1 MRYKFI
7 LLFVLI
13 GFLIQSCSVQV
24 KEKRSPTFKDTYKP
38 KTVVKNENKEKIE
51 PKTSESNNAKNKVL
65 IAITEEDKNFIKKEA
80 SALSMQIP
88 DDKDID
94 YFIDYFTTTK
104 KYFTE
109 NALKRANY
117 FMPMVK
123 KIFRQEGL
131 PEELAYL
138 AVVESGFN
146 PFATSPAN
154 AAGIWQFIPSTG
166 RRFGLR
172 IDEYIDE
179 RRDPYK
185 STIAA
190 AKYLKTLYNMFGSW
204 ELAIAAYNCGE
215 KCVAK
220 RLESSSAISF
230 SEIKD
235 ILPSQ
240 TKEYVPRFFAILLIA
255 NNPEKY
261 GLDVKTNIYDVINFT
276 ADREINLN
284 DLAQEKKVDYD
295 ILKFYNAH
303 LKKDIAFEGI
313 NINLPKLDY
322 AATFDRRF
330 ITTQPIAKNKTSE
343 NRYVAKTSSPKT
355 STEPAQTIV
364 FQTQPAKSENDSESL
379 ISLIKTSEKPEIVK
393 TSYKPSSNKENI
405 YIVQKGDTLFS
416 IARKFG
422 VSVDVLK
429 NLNNLEDENI
439 KVGQELLIPW

>member
-7 LLFVLI
+7 LPFVLI
-13 GFLIQSCSVQV
+13 KFLIQSCSVQV
-24 KEKRSPTFKDTYKP
+24 KENKSSTFKDTYKP
-38 KTVVKNENKEKIE
+38 ETVVKNENKEKIE
-51 PKTSESNNAKNKVL
+51 PKSSESNNTKDKVL
-65 IAITEEDKNFIKKEA
+65 IVITEEDKNFIEKGA

-94 YFIDYFTTTK
+94 YFVDYFTTTK

-109 NALKRANY
+109 NAIKRANY
-117 FMPMVK
+117 FMPMVR

-131 PEELAYL
+131 PEELVYL
-138 AVVESGFN
+138 AIVESGFN
-146 PFATSPAN
+146 PFATSSAN

-172 IDEYIDE
+172 IDNYIDE

-190 AKYLKTLYNMFGSW
+190 AKYLKTLYSMFGSW

-220 RLESSSAISF
+220 RLESSSVTSF
-230 SEIKD
+230 SDIKD

-240 TKEYVPRFFAILLIA
+240 TKEYVPRFFAILLIV
-255 NNPEKY
+255 NDPEKY
-261 GLDVKTNIYDVINFT
+261 GLDVKTNIYDVVNFT
-276 ADREINLN
+276 ADRKINLN
-284 DLAQEKKVDYD
+284 NLVQEKKIDYD

-303 LKKDIAFEGI
+303 LKKDIALKGI

-330 ITTQPIAKNKTSE
+330 ITTQPIAKNKISE
-343 NRYVAKTSSPKT
+343 NGYVAKTSNPKP

-364 FQTQPAKSENDSESL
+364 SQTH
-379 ISLIKTSEKPEIVK
+379 EKPEIVK
-393 TSYKPSSNKENI
+393 TSYKPSSNEENV
-405 YIVQKGDTLFS
+405 YIVQKGDTLSS

-422 VSVDVLK
+422 VSIDVLR
-429 NLNNLEDENI
+429 NLNNLEDNNI
-439 KVGQELLIPW
+439 KVGQELLIP

>member
-7 LLFVLI
+7 ILFVLI

-24 KEKRSPTFKDTYKP
+24 KEKRSSTFKDTYKP
-38 KTVVKNENKEKIE
+38 KAVVKNENKEKIE
-51 PKTSESNNAKNKVL
+51 SKTLESNNTKNEVL
-65 IAITEEDKNFIKKEA
+65 IAITEEDKNFIEKEA
-80 SALSMQIP
+80 SVLNMQIP

-117 FMPMVK
+117 FMPMVR

-146 PFATSPAN
+146 PFATSSAN

-172 IDEYIDE
+172 IDDYIDE

-220 RLESSSAISF
+220 RLESSSATSF

-295 ILKFYNAH
+295 VLKFYNAH

-343 NRYVAKTSSPKT
+343 NRYIAKTSNPK
-355 STEPAQTIV
+355 SLSEPAQT
-364 FQTQPAKSENDSESL
+364 QPSKSENDSQSL

-393 TSYKPSSNKENI
+393 TSYKPSSNKENV

-422 VSVDVLK
+422 VSVEVLR
-429 NLNNLEDENI
+429 NLNNLEDNNI

>member
-7 LLFVLI
+7 ILLVLI
-13 GFLIQSCSVQV
+13 EFLIQSCSVQV
-24 KEKRSPTFKDTYKP
+24 KEKRSSTFKDTYKP
-38 KTVVKNENKEKIE
+38 KTVVKNENEEKIE
-51 PKTSESNNAKNKVL
+51 LKTSEGNNTKNKVL
-65 IAITEEDKNFIKKEA
+65 IAITEEDENFVKKEA
-80 SALSMQIP
+80 SALNMQIP
-88 DDKDID
+88 DDNDIN

-109 NALKRANY
+109 NAFKRANY
-117 FMPMVK
+117 FMPMVR

-138 AVVESGFN
+138 AVIESGFN
-146 PFATSPAN
+146 PFATSSAN

-172 IDEYIDE
+172 IDDYIDE

-220 RLESSSAISF
+220 RLESSSATSF
-230 SEIKD
+230 SEIKNT
-235 ILPSQ
+235 LPSQ

-303 LKKDIAFEGI
+303 LKKDTAFEGI

-343 NRYVAKTSSPKT
+343 NRYLAKTSNPKP
-355 STEPAQTIV
+355 STEPTQTIV
-364 FQTQPAKSENDSESL
+364 FQTQPSKSENSSESL

-393 TSYKPSSNKENI
+393 ASYKPSSNKENV

-422 VSVDVLK
+422 VSVDVLR
-429 NLNNLEDENI
+429 NLNNLEDNNI
-439 KVGQELLIPW
+439 KVGQELLIP

>member
-7 LLFVLI
+7 ILFVLI

-24 KEKRSPTFKDTYKP
+24 KEKRSSTFKDTYKP
-38 KTVVKNENKEKIE
+38 KTVVKDENKEKIE
-51 PKTSESNNAKNKVL
+51 SKTSESNNIKNKVL
-65 IAITEEDKNFIKKEA
+65 IAITEEDKNFVKKEV
-80 SALSMQIP
+80 SALNMQIP

-117 FMPMVK
+117 FMPMVR

-172 IDEYIDE
+172 IDDYIDE

-190 AKYLKTLYNMFGSW
+190 AKYLKTLYSMFGSW

-215 KCVAK
+215 KCIAK
-220 RLESSSAISF
+220 RLESSSATSF
-230 SEIKD
+230 SEIKN

-240 TKEYVPRFFAILLIA
+240 TKEYVPKFFAILLIA

-284 DLAQEKKVDYD
+284 DLAQEKKVEYD

-343 NRYVAKTSSPKT
+343 NRYVAKTSNPKP

-364 FQTQPAKSENDSESL
+364 SQTQPSKSENSNEFL

-393 TSYKPSSNKENI
+393 TSYKPSSNKENV

-422 VSVDVLK
+422 VSVDVLR
-429 NLNNLEDENI
+429 NLNNLEDNNI
-439 KVGQELLIPW
+439 KVGQELLIP

>member
-7 LLFVLI
+7 ILLVFI

-24 KEKRSPTFKDTYKP
+24 KEKKSSTFKDTYKP
-38 KTVVKNENKEKIE
+38 KTVVKKENKEKIE
-51 PKTSESNNAKNKVL
+51 LKTSEINNKKNEVL
-65 IAITEEDKNFIKKEA
+65 IVITEEDKNFIEKEA
-80 SALSMQIP
+80 SALNMQIP
-88 DDKDID
+88 ADKDID

-117 FMPMVK
+117 FMPMVR

-172 IDEYIDE
+172 IDDYIDE

-220 RLESSSAISF
+220 RLESSSATSF
-230 SEIKD
+230 SEIKET
-235 ILPSQ
+235 LPSQ

-261 GLDVKTNIYDVINFT
+261 GLDVKTNVYDVINFT

-303 LKKDIAFEGI
+303 LKKDLAFEGI

-322 AATFDRRF
+322 AATFDRRY

-343 NRYVAKTSSPKT
+343 NRYVAKTSNPKP
-355 STEPAQTIV
+355 SSELVQTIV
-364 FQTQPAKSENDSESL
+364 PQTQPSKSENDSESL
-379 ISLIKTSEKPEIVK
+379 ISLIKTSEKPEVVK

-422 VSVDVLK
+422 VSVDVLR
-429 NLNNLEDENI
+429 NLNNLESDNI

>member
-7 LLFVLI
+7 ILLVLI

-24 KEKRSPTFKDTYKP
+24 KEKRSSTLKDAYKP
-38 KTVVKNENKEKIE
+38 ETIVKNENKEKFQS
-51 PKTSESNNAKNKVL
+51 KKSESNKTKNQVL
-65 IAITEEDKNFIKKEA
+65 ITITEEDRDFVKREA
-80 SALSMQIP
+80 SILNIQIP
-88 DDKDID
+88 DDRDID
-94 YFIDYFTTTK
+94 YFVEYFTTTK

-117 FMPMVK
+117 FMPMVR

-138 AVVESGFN
+138 AVIESGFN

-166 RRFGLR
+166 RRFGLK
-172 IDEYIDE
+172 IDDYIDE

-215 KCVAK
+215 KCIAK
-220 RLESSSAISF
+220 RLESSSATSF

-261 GLDVKTNIYDVINFT
+261 GLDVKTNVYDVINFT

-284 DLAQEKKVDYD
+284 DLAQEKKIDYD

-322 AATFDRRF
+322 AATFDKRY
-330 ITTQPIAKNKTSE
+330 ITTQPIAKSKTSK
-343 NRYVAKTSSPKT
+343 NIHVAKVSDSKSS
-355 STEPAQTIV
+355 SELIQTIDS
-364 FQTQPAKSENDSESL
+364 QAQPSRGENGSEFL

-393 TSYKPSSNKENI
+393 TSYKPSSNKENV

-429 NLNNLEDENI
+429 NLNNLESDNI
-439 KVGQELLIPW
+439 KVGQELLIP

>member
-7 LLFVLI
+7 LLFVLT

-24 KEKRSPTFKDTYKP
+24 KENKSSTFKDTYKP
-38 KTVVKNENKEKIE
+38 ETVVKNENKEKIE
-51 PKTSESNNAKNKVL
+51 SKSSESNNTKNEVL
-65 IAITEEDKNFIKKEA
+65 IVIAEENKNFIKKEA
-80 SALSMQIP
+80 SALNMQIP

-117 FMPMVK
+117 FMPMVR

-146 PFATSPAN
+146 PFATSSAN
-154 AAGIWQFIPSTG
+154 AAGIWQLIPSTG

-172 IDEYIDE
+172 IDDYIDE

-220 RLESSSAISF
+220 RLESSSVTSF

-235 ILPSQ
+235 ILPSE
-240 TKEYVPRFFAILLIA
+240 TKEYVPRFFAILLIV

-284 DLAQEKKVDYD
+284 DLAQEKKIDYD

-330 ITTQPIAKNKTSE
+330 ITTQPIAKNKISE
-343 NRYVAKTSSPKT
+343 NIYVAKTSNPKPL
-355 STEPAQTIV
+355 TEPAQTV
-364 FQTQPAKSENDSESL
+364 VSQTH
-379 ISLIKTSEKPEIVK
+379 EKPEIVK
-393 TSYKPSSNKENI
+393 TSYKPSSNKENV

-422 VSVDVLK
+422 VSVDILR
-429 NLNNLEDENI
+429 NLNNLESDNI
-439 KVGQELLIPW
+439 KFGQELLIP

>member
-24 KEKRSPTFKDTYKP
+24 KEKKSSTFKDTYKP
-38 KTVVKNENKEKIE
+38 KTVVKNKNKEKIE
-51 PKTSESNNAKNKVL
+51 SKTSENNNTKNEVL
-65 IAITEEDKNFIKKEA
+65 IAITEEDKNFVKKEA
-80 SALSMQIP
+80 SALNMQIP

-117 FMPMVK
+117 FMPMVR

-146 PFATSPAN
+146 PFATSSAN

-166 RRFGLR
+166 KRFGLR

-190 AKYLKTLYNMFGSW
+190 SKYLKTLYNMFGSW

-220 RLESSSAISF
+220 RLESSSATSF

-235 ILPSQ
+235 ILPLQ

-284 DLAQEKKVDYD
+284 DLSQEKKVDYD

-343 NRYVAKTSSPKT
+343 NRYLAKTSNPKP

-364 FQTQPAKSENDSESL
+364 SQTQPAKSENDSESL

-393 TSYKPSSNKENI
+393 TSYKSSSNKENV

-422 VSVDVLK
+422 VSVDVLR
-429 NLNNLEDENI
+429 NLNNLEDNNI

>member
-1 MRYKFI
+1 MIYKFI
-7 LLFVLI
+7 IFVLI
-13 GFLIQSCSVQV
+13 GFLMQSCSVQV
-24 KEKRSPTFKDTYKP
+24 KEKRDSTFKDTYKP

-51 PKTSESNNAKNKVL
+51 PKTSESNNTKNKVP
-65 IAITEEDKNFIKKEA
+65 IAITEEDKNFVKKEA
-80 SALSMQIP
+80 SALNMQIP

-94 YFIDYFTTTK
+94 HFIDYFTTTK
-104 KYFTE
+104 KNFTE

-117 FMPMVK
+117 FMPMVR

-146 PFATSPAN
+146 PFATSSMN

-172 IDEYIDE
+172 IDDYIDE

-215 KCVAK
+215 NCVAK
-220 RLESSSAISF
+220 RLESSSATSF
-230 SEIKD
+230 SEIKN

-261 GLDVKTNIYDVINFT
+261 ELDVKTNIYDVINFT

-322 AATFDRRF
+322 AVTFDRRF

-343 NRYVAKTSSPKT
+343 NRYVAKTSNSKP
-355 STEPAQTIV
+355 STEPAPIV
-364 FQTQPAKSENDSESL
+364 SQTQPSKSENSSESL
-379 ISLIKTSEKPEIVK
+379 ISPIKTSEKPEIVK
-393 TSYKPSSNKENI
+393 TSYTTSSNKENA
-405 YIVQKGDTLFS
+405 YIVQKGDTLLS

-422 VSVDVLK
+422 ISVDVLRIV
-429 NLNNLEDENI
+429 NNLESDNI
-439 KVGQELLIPW
+439 KVGQELLIP

>member
-24 KEKRSPTFKDTYKP
+24 KEKRNSTFKDTYKP
-38 KTVVKNENKEKIE
+38 KTVVKKENKEKNE
-51 PKTSESNNAKNKVL
+51 SKTSENNNTKNEVL
-65 IAITEEDKNFIKKEA
+65 VAITEEDKSFVKREA
-80 SALSMQIP
+80 SALNMQIP

-117 FMPMVK
+117 FMPMVR

-146 PFATSPAN
+146 PFATSSAN

-220 RLESSSAISF
+220 RLESSSATSF

-261 GLDVKTNIYDVINFT
+261 GLDVKTNIYDVMNFT
-276 ADREINLN
+276 ADREISLT
-284 DLAQEKKVDYD
+284 DLEQEKKVDYD

-322 AATFDRRF
+322 AATFDKRF
-330 ITTQPIAKNKTSE
+330 ITTQPIAKNKISE
-343 NRYVAKTSSPKT
+343 NRYVAKTSNPKP
-355 STEPAQTIV
+355 SSEPAQTIV
-364 FQTQPAKSENDSESL
+364 SQTQPSKSENDSESL

-393 TSYKPSSNKENI
+393 TSYKPSSNKENV

-416 IARKFG
+416 IARKLG
-422 VSVDVLK
+422 VSVDVLR
-429 NLNNLEDENI
+429 NLNNLEDNNI
-439 KVGQELLIPW
+439 KVGQELLIP

>member
-7 LLFVLI
+7 LPLVLI
-13 GFLIQSCSVQV
+13 KFLIQSCSVQV
-24 KEKRSPTFKDTYKP
+24 KENKSSTFKDTYKP
-38 KTVVKNENKEKIE
+38 ETVVKNENKEKIE
-51 PKTSESNNAKNKVL
+51 PKSSESNNTKDKVL
-65 IAITEEDKNFIKKEA
+65 IVITEEDKNFIEKGA

-94 YFIDYFTTTK
+94 YFVDYFTTTK

-117 FMPMVK
+117 FMPMVR

-131 PEELAYL
+131 PEELVYL
-138 AVVESGFN
+138 AIIESGFN
-146 PFATSPAN
+146 PFATSSAN

-172 IDEYIDE
+172 IDNYVDE

-190 AKYLKTLYNMFGSW
+190 AKYLKTLYSMFGSW

-220 RLESSSAISF
+220 RLESSSVASF
-230 SEIKD
+230 SDIKD

-240 TKEYVPRFFAILLIA
+240 TKEYVPRFFAILLIV
-255 NNPEKY
+255 NDPEKY
-261 GLDVKTNIYDVINFT
+261 GLDVKTNIYDVVNFT
-276 ADREINLN
+276 ADRKINLN
-284 DLAQEKKVDYD
+284 SLAQEKKIDYD

-330 ITTQPIAKNKTSE
+330 ITTQPIAKNKTSK
-343 NRYVAKTSSPKT
+343 NRYLAKTSNPEP

-364 FQTQPAKSENDSESL
+364 SQTH
-379 ISLIKTSEKPEIVK
+379 EKPEIVK
-393 TSYKPSSNKENI
+393 TSYKPSSNEENV
-405 YIVQKGDTLFS
+405 YIVQKL
-416 IARKFG
+416 
-422 VSVDVLK
+422 
-429 NLNNLEDENI
+429 
-439 KVGQELLIPW
+439 QESLVYLLTF

>member
-7 LLFVLI
+7 ILLVFI

-24 KEKRSPTFKDTYKP
+24 KEKKSSTFKDTYKP
-38 KTVVKNENKEKIE
+38 KTVVKKENKEKIE
-51 PKTSESNNAKNKVL
+51 LKTSEINNKKNEVL
-65 IAITEEDKNFIKKEA
+65 IVITEEDKNFIEKEA
-80 SALSMQIP
+80 SALNMQIP
-88 DDKDID
+88 ADKDID

-117 FMPMVK
+117 FMPMVR

-172 IDEYIDE
+172 IDDYIDE

-220 RLESSSAISF
+220 RLESSSATSF
-230 SEIKD
+230 SEIKET
-235 ILPSQ
+235 LPSQ

-261 GLDVKTNIYDVINFT
+261 GLDVKTNVYDVINFT

-284 DLAQEKKVDYD
+284 DLALEKKVDYD

-303 LKKDIAFEGI
+303 LKKDLAFEGI

-322 AATFDRRF
+322 AATFDRRY

-343 NRYVAKTSSPKT
+343 NRYVAKTSNPKP
-355 STEPAQTIV
+355 SSELVQTIV
-364 FQTQPAKSENDSESL
+364 PQTQPSKSENDSESL
-379 ISLIKTSEKPEIVK
+379 ISLIKTSEKPEVVK

-422 VSVDVLK
+422 VSVDVLR
-429 NLNNLEDENI
+429 NLNNLESDNI
-439 KVGQELLIPW
+439 KVGQELLIP

>member
-24 KEKRSPTFKDTYKP
+24 NEKRSSTFKDTYKP
-38 KTVVKNENKEKIE
+38 KTVVKNENKEKIGS
-51 PKTSESNNAKNKVL
+51 KTSESNNTKNEVL
-65 IAITEEDKNFIKKEA
+65 IAITEEDENFIKKEA
-80 SALSMQIP
+80 SALNMQIP

-117 FMPMVK
+117 FMPMVR
-123 KIFRQEGL
+123 KIFRQEGM

-146 PFATSPAN
+146 PFATSSAN

-172 IDEYIDE
+172 IDDYIDE

-220 RLESSSAISF
+220 RLESSSATSF

-276 ADREINLN
+276 ADREINLI

-313 NINLPKLDY
+313 NVNLPKLDY

-330 ITTQPIAKNKTSE
+330 ITTQPIAKNKISE
-343 NRYVAKTSSPKT
+343 NRYVAKTSNPKH
-355 STEPAQTIV
+355 STEPTQTIV
-364 FQTQPAKSENDSESL
+364 YQTQPAKNENDSESL

-393 TSYKPSSNKENI
+393 TSYKSSSNKENV

-422 VSVDVLK
+422 VSVDVLR
-429 NLNNLEDENI
+429 NLNNLEDNNI
-439 KVGQELLIPW
+439 KAGQELLIP

>member
-24 KEKRSPTFKDTYKP
+24 KEKKSSTFKDTYKP

-51 PKTSESNNAKNKVL
+51 SKTLESNNTKENNNIKNEVL
-65 IAITEEDKNFIKKEA
+65 IAITEEDRNFIKKEA
-80 SALSMQIP
+80 SILNIKVP
-88 DDKDID
+88 DDNDID

-117 FMPMVK
+117 FMPMVR

-146 PFATSPAN
+146 PFATSSAN

-172 IDEYIDE
+172 IDDYIDE

-220 RLESSSAISF
+220 RLES
-230 SEIKD
+230 
-235 ILPSQ
+235 
-240 TKEYVPRFFAILLIA
+240 
-255 NNPEKY
+255 
-261 GLDVKTNIYDVINFT
+261 
-276 ADREINLN
+276 
-284 DLAQEKKVDYD
+284 
-295 ILKFYNAH
+295 
-303 LKKDIAFEGI
+303 
-313 NINLPKLDY
+313 
-322 AATFDRRF
+322 
-330 ITTQPIAKNKTSE
+330 
-343 NRYVAKTSSPKT
+343 
-355 STEPAQTIV
+355 
-364 FQTQPAKSENDSESL
+364 
-379 ISLIKTSEKPEIVK
+379 
-393 TSYKPSSNKENI
+393 
-405 YIVQKGDTLFS
+405 
-416 IARKFG
+416 
-422 VSVDVLK
+422 
-429 NLNNLEDENI
+429 
-439 KVGQELLIPW
+439 

>member
-1 MRYKFI
+1 MRYI
-7 LLFVLI
+7 LLVVFI

-24 KEKRSPTFKDTYKP
+24 KEKRNSTFKDAYKP
-38 KTVVKNENKEKIE
+38 ETIVKNENKEKFQS
-51 PKTSESNNAKNKVL
+51 KKSESNKTKDRAL
-65 IAITEEDKNFIKKEA
+65 ITITEEDRDFVKREA
-80 SALSMQIP
+80 SILNIQIP
-88 DDKDID
+88 DDRDID
-94 YFIDYFTTTK
+94 YFVEYFTTTK
-104 KYFTE
+104 RYFTE

-117 FMPMVK
+117 FMPMVR
-123 KIFRQEGL
+123 KIFKQEGL

-146 PFATSPAN
+146 PFATSSAN
-154 AAGIWQFIPSTG
+154 AAGIWQFIPSTA

-172 IDEYIDE
+172 IDDYIDE

-220 RLESSSAISF
+220 RLESSSATSF
-230 SEIKD
+230 FEIKD

-255 NNPEKY
+255 NNPEKH
-261 GLDVKTNIYDVINFT
+261 GLDVKTNIYDVFNFT
-276 ADREINLN
+276 ADREISLT
-284 DLAQEKKVDYD
+284 DLVQEKKIDYD

-322 AATFDRRF
+322 AATFDKRY
-330 ITTQPIAKNKTSE
+330 ITTQPIAKSKTSK
-343 NRYVAKTSSPKT
+343 NIHVAKASDPKSS
-355 STEPAQTIV
+355 SELIQTIDS
-364 FQTQPAKSENDSESL
+364 QTQTSKSENNSEFL
-379 ISLIKTSEKPEIVK
+379 ISLIKASEKPEIVK
-393 TSYKPSSNKENI
+393 TSYKSSSNKENI

-429 NLNNLEDENI
+429 NLNNLEDNNI
-439 KVGQELLIPW
+439 KAGQELLIP

>member
-7 LLFVLI
+7 ILLVFI

-24 KEKRSPTFKDTYKP
+24 KEKKSSTFKDTYKP
-38 KTVVKNENKEKIE
+38 KTVVKKENKEKIE
-51 PKTSESNNAKNKVL
+51 LKTSEINNKKNEVL
-65 IAITEEDKNFIKKEA
+65 IVITEEDKNFIEKEA
-80 SALSMQIP
+80 SALNMQIP
-88 DDKDID
+88 ADKDID

-117 FMPMVK
+117 FMPMVR

-172 IDEYIDE
+172 IDDYIDE

-220 RLESSSAISF
+220 RLESSSATSF
-230 SEIKD
+230 SEIKET
-235 ILPSQ
+235 LPSQ

-261 GLDVKTNIYDVINFT
+261 GLDVKTNVYDVINFT

-303 LKKDIAFEGI
+303 LKKDLAFEGI

-322 AATFDRRF
+322 AATFDRRY

-343 NRYVAKTSSPKT
+343 NRYVAKTSNPKP
-355 STEPAQTIV
+355 SSELVQTIV
-364 FQTQPAKSENDSESL
+364 PQTQPSKSENDSESL
-379 ISLIKTSEKPEIVK
+379 ISLIKTSEKPEVVK

-422 VSVDVLK
+422 VSVDVLR
-429 NLNNLEDENI
+429 NLNNLESDNI
-439 KVGQELLIPW
+439 KVGQELLIP

>member
-7 LLFVLI
+7 LPLVLI
-13 GFLIQSCSVQV
+13 KFLIQSCSVQV
-24 KEKRSPTFKDTYKP
+24 KENKSSTFKDTYKP
-38 KTVVKNENKEKIE
+38 ETVVKNENKEKIE
-51 PKTSESNNAKNKVL
+51 PKSSESNNTKDKVL
-65 IAITEEDKNFIKKEA
+65 IVITEEDKNFIEKGA

-94 YFIDYFTTTK
+94 YFVDYFTTTK

-117 FMPMVK
+117 FMPMVR

-131 PEELAYL
+131 PEELVYL
-138 AVVESGFN
+138 AIIESGFN
-146 PFATSPAN
+146 PFATSSAN

-172 IDEYIDE
+172 IDNYVDE

-190 AKYLKTLYNMFGSW
+190 AKYLKTLYSMFGSW

-220 RLESSSAISF
+220 RLESSSVASF
-230 SEIKD
+230 SDIKD

-240 TKEYVPRFFAILLIA
+240 TKEYVPRFFAILLIV
-255 NNPEKY
+255 NDPEKY
-261 GLDVKTNIYDVINFT
+261 GLDVKTNIYDVVNFT
-276 ADREINLN
+276 ADRKINLN
-284 DLAQEKKVDYD
+284 SLAQEKKIDYD

-330 ITTQPIAKNKTSE
+330 ITTQPIAKNKTSK
-343 NRYVAKTSSPKT
+343 NRYLAKTSNPEP
-355 STEPAQTIV
+355 STEPTQTIV
-364 FQTQPAKSENDSESL
+364 SQTH
-379 ISLIKTSEKPEIVK
+379 EKPEIVK
-393 TSYKPSSNKENI
+393 TSYKPSSNEENV
-405 YIVQKGDTLFS
+405 YIVQKGDTLSS

-422 VSVDVLK
+422 VSIDVLR
-429 NLNNLEDENI
+429 NLNNLEDNNI
-439 KVGQELLIPW
+439 KVGQELLIP

>member
-1 MRYKFI
+1 
-7 LLFVLI
+7 
-13 GFLIQSCSVQV
+13 
-24 KEKRSPTFKDTYKP
+24 
-38 KTVVKNENKEKIE
+38 
-51 PKTSESNNAKNKVL
+51 
-65 IAITEEDKNFIKKEA
+65 
-80 SALSMQIP
+80 
-88 DDKDID
+88 
-94 YFIDYFTTTK
+94 
-104 KYFTE
+104 
-109 NALKRANY
+109 
-117 FMPMVK
+117 MPMVR

-146 PFATSPAN
+146 PFATSSAN
-154 AAGIWQFIPSTG
+154 AAGIWQFIPSTA

-172 IDEYIDE
+172 IDDYIDE

-215 KCVAK
+215 KCIAN
-220 RLESSSAISF
+220 RLESSSATSY

-235 ILPSQ
+235 ILPPQ

-255 NNPEKY
+255 NSPEKY
-261 GLDVKTNIYDVINFT
+261 GLDVKTNIYDVSNFI
-276 ADREINLN
+276 ADREISLT
-284 DLAQEKKVDYD
+284 DLAQEKKIDYD

-322 AATFDRRF
+322 AATFDRRY
-330 ITTQPIAKNKTSE
+330 ITTQPIAKSKTSK
-343 NRYVAKTSSPKT
+343 NMHVAKASSPK
-355 STEPAQTIV
+355 SSSELIQTIDS
-364 FQTQPAKSENDSESL
+364 QTQPSKSENDSESL

-393 TSYKPSSNKENI
+393 ISYKSSSNKENI

-439 KVGQELLIPW
+439 KVGQELLIP

>member
-7 LLFVLI
+7 ILFVLI

-24 KEKRSPTFKDTYKP
+24 KEKRSSTFKDTYKP
-38 KTVVKNENKEKIE
+38 KAVVKNENKEKIE
-51 PKTSESNNAKNKVL
+51 SKTLESNNTKNEVL
-65 IAITEEDKNFIKKEA
+65 IAITEEDKNFIEKEA
-80 SALSMQIP
+80 SVLNMQIP

-117 FMPMVK
+117 FMPMVR

-146 PFATSPAN
+146 PFATSSAN

-172 IDEYIDE
+172 IDDYIDE

-220 RLESSSAISF
+220 RLESSSATSF

-295 ILKFYNAH
+295 VLKFYNAH

-343 NRYVAKTSSPKT
+343 NRYIAKTSNPK
-355 STEPAQTIV
+355 SLSEPAQT
-364 FQTQPAKSENDSESL
+364 QPSKSENDSQSL

-393 TSYKPSSNKENI
+393 TSYKPSSNKENV

-422 VSVDVLK
+422 VSVEVLR
-429 NLNNLEDENI
+429 NLNNLEDNNI
-439 KVGQELLIPW
+439 KVGQELLIP

>member
-7 LLFVLI
+7 ILFVLI

-24 KEKRSPTFKDTYKP
+24 KEKRSSTFKDAYKP
-38 KTVVKNENKEKIE
+38 KNVVKNEIKEKIE
-51 PKTSESNNAKNKVL
+51 SKTSESNNAKNEVL
-65 IAITEEDKNFIKKEA
+65 IAITEEDKNFVKKEA
-80 SALSMQIP
+80 YALNMQIP
-88 DDKDID
+88 DDKDI
-94 YFIDYFTTTK
+94 YYYIDYFTTTK

-117 FMPMVK
+117 FIPMVR

-172 IDEYIDE
+172 IDDYIDE

-220 RLESSSAISF
+220 RLESSSATSF

-235 ILPSQ
+235 TLPSQ

-261 GLDVKTNIYDVINFT
+261 GLDVKTNVYDVINFT

-303 LKKDIAFEGI
+303 LKKDLAFEGI

-322 AATFDRRF
+322 AATFDRRY

-343 NRYVAKTSSPKT
+343 NRYVAKTSNPKP
-355 STEPAQTIV
+355 SSELVQTIV
-364 FQTQPAKSENDSESL
+364 PQTQPAKSENSSESL
-379 ISLIKTSEKPEIVK
+379 ISLIKTSEKPEVVK

-422 VSVDVLK
+422 VSVDVLR
-429 NLNNLEDENI
+429 NLNNLESDNI
-439 KVGQELLIPW
+439 KVGQELLIP

>member
-7 LLFVLI
+7 LPLVLI
-13 GFLIQSCSVQV
+13 KFLIQSCSVQV
-24 KEKRSPTFKDTYKP
+24 KENKSSTFKDTYKP
-38 KTVVKNENKEKIE
+38 ETVVKNENKEKIE
-51 PKTSESNNAKNKVL
+51 PKSSESNNTKDKVL
-65 IAITEEDKNFIKKEA
+65 IVITEEDKNFIEKGA

-94 YFIDYFTTTK
+94 YFVDYFTTTK

-117 FMPMVK
+117 FMPMVR

-131 PEELAYL
+131 PEELVYL
-138 AVVESGFN
+138 AIIESGFN
-146 PFATSPAN
+146 PFATSSAN

-172 IDEYIDE
+172 IDNYVDE

-190 AKYLKTLYNMFGSW
+190 AKYLKTLYSMFGSW

-220 RLESSSAISF
+220 RLESSSVASF
-230 SEIKD
+230 SDIKD

-240 TKEYVPRFFAILLIA
+240 TKEYVPRFFAILLIV
-255 NNPEKY
+255 NDPEKY
-261 GLDVKTNIYDVINFT
+261 GLDVKTNIYDVVNFT
-276 ADREINLN
+276 ADRKINLN
-284 DLAQEKKVDYD
+284 SLAQEKKIDYD

-330 ITTQPIAKNKTSE
+330 ITTQPIAKNKTSK
-343 NRYVAKTSSPKT
+343 NRYLAKTSNPEP

-364 FQTQPAKSENDSESL
+364 SQTH
-379 ISLIKTSEKPEIVK
+379 EKPEIVK
-393 TSYKPSSNKENI
+393 TSYKPSSNEENV
-405 YIVQKGDTLFS
+405 YIVQKGDTLSS

-422 VSVDVLK
+422 VSIDVLR
-429 NLNNLEDENI
+429 NLNNLEDNNI
-439 KVGQELLIPW
+439 KVGQELLIP

>member
-1 MRYKFI
+1 MRYKLII
-7 LLFVLI
+7 LLVLI
-13 GFLIQSCSVQV
+13 GFLIQSCSAQV
-24 KEKRSPTFKDTYKP
+24 KEKRSSAFKDVYKP
-38 KTVVKNENKEKIE
+38 KTVVKSENKEKL
-51 PKTSESNNAKNKVL
+51 ESNNAKKKKNNTKNEVL
-65 IAITEEDKNFIKKEA
+65 ITITEEDENFIKKEA
-80 SALSMQIP
+80 SALNMQIP

-117 FMPMVK
+117 FMPMVR

-172 IDEYIDE
+172 IDDYIDE

-215 KCVAK
+215 KCIAK
-220 RLESSSAISF
+220 RLESSSATSF
-230 SEIKD
+230 SEIKNT
-235 ILPSQ
+235 LPSQ

-261 GLDVKTNIYDVINFT
+261 GLDVKTNVYDVINFT

-284 DLAQEKKVDYD
+284 DLAQEKKIDYD

-303 LKKDIAFEGI
+303 LKKDIAFEGV

-322 AATFDRRF
+322 AATFDRRL
-330 ITTQPIAKNKTSE
+330 ITTQPIAKNKTSD
-343 NRYVAKTSSPKT
+343 RYVAKTSKLKPSIE
-355 STEPAQTIV
+355 SVQTIV
-364 FQTQPAKSENDSESL
+364 FQTQPSKSESSSESL

-422 VSVDVLK
+422 VSVDVLRI
-429 NLNNLEDENI
+429 LNNLESDNI
-439 KVGQELLIPW
+439 KVGQELLIP

>member
-24 KEKRSPTFKDTYKP
+24 KEKRNSTFKDTYKP
-38 KTVVKNENKEKIE
+38 KTVVKKENKEKNE
-51 PKTSESNNAKNKVL
+51 SKTSENNNTKNEVL
-65 IAITEEDKNFIKKEA
+65 VAITEEDKSFVKREA
-80 SALSMQIP
+80 SALNMQIP

-117 FMPMVK
+117 FMPMVR

-146 PFATSPAN
+146 PFATSSAN

-220 RLESSSAISF
+220 RLESSSATTF

-261 GLDVKTNIYDVINFT
+261 GLDVKTNIYDVMNFT
-276 ADREINLN
+276 ADREISLT
-284 DLAQEKKVDYD
+284 DLEQEKKVDYD

-322 AATFDRRF
+322 AATFDKRF
-330 ITTQPIAKNKTSE
+330 ITTQPIAKNKISE
-343 NRYVAKTSSPKT
+343 NRYVAKTSNPKP
-355 STEPAQTIV
+355 SSEPAQTIV
-364 FQTQPAKSENDSESL
+364 SQTQPSKSENDSESL

-393 TSYKPSSNKENI
+393 TSYKPSSNKENV

-416 IARKFG
+416 IARKLG
-422 VSVDVLK
+422 VSVDVLR
-429 NLNNLEDENI
+429 NLNNLEDNNI
-439 KVGQELLIPW
+439 KVGQELLIP

>member
-7 LLFVLI
+7 ILFVLI

-24 KEKRSPTFKDTYKP
+24 KEKKSSTFKDTYKP

-51 PKTSESNNAKNKVL
+51 SKTSESNNTKNEVL
-65 IAITEEDKNFIKKEA
+65 IAITEEDKNFVKKEA
-80 SALSMQIP
+80 SALNMQIP

-117 FMPMVK
+117 FMPMVR

-146 PFATSPAN
+146 PFATSSAN

-172 IDEYIDE
+172 IDDYIDE

-204 ELAIAAYNCGE
+204 ELVIAAYNCGE

-220 RLESSSAISF
+220 RLESLSATSF

-343 NRYVAKTSSPKT
+343 NRYVAKTSNPKP
-355 STEPAQTIV
+355 SSEPAQTIV
-364 FQTQPAKSENDSESL
+364 SQTQPSKSENSSESL

-393 TSYKPSSNKENI
+393 TSYKPSSNKENV

-422 VSVDVLK
+422 VSVDVLR
-429 NLNNLEDENI
+429 NLNNLEDNNI
-439 KVGQELLIPW
+439 KVGQELLIP

>member
-1 MRYKFI
+1 
-7 LLFVLI
+7 
-13 GFLIQSCSVQV
+13 
-24 KEKRSPTFKDTYKP
+24 
-38 KTVVKNENKEKIE
+38 
-51 PKTSESNNAKNKVL
+51 
-65 IAITEEDKNFIKKEA
+65 
-80 SALSMQIP
+80 
-88 DDKDID
+88 
-94 YFIDYFTTTK
+94 
-104 KYFTE
+104 
-109 NALKRANY
+109 
-117 FMPMVK
+117 MPMVR

-146 PFATSPAN
+146 PFATSSMN

-172 IDEYIDE
+172 IDDYIDE

-215 KCVAK
+215 NCVAK
-220 RLESSSAISF
+220 RLESSSATSF
-230 SEIKD
+230 SEIKN

-261 GLDVKTNIYDVINFT
+261 ELDVKTNIYDVINFT

-322 AATFDRRF
+322 AVTFDRRF

-343 NRYVAKTSSPKT
+343 NRYVAKTSNSKP
-355 STEPAQTIV
+355 STEPAPIV
-364 FQTQPAKSENDSESL
+364 SQTQPSKSENSSESL
-379 ISLIKTSEKPEIVK
+379 ISPIKTSEKPEIVK
-393 TSYKPSSNKENI
+393 TSYTTSSNKENA
-405 YIVQKGDTLFS
+405 YIVQKGDTLLS

-422 VSVDVLK
+422 ISVDVLRIV
-429 NLNNLEDENI
+429 NNLESDNI
-439 KVGQELLIPW
+439 KVGQELLIP

>member
-7 LLFVLI
+7 ILLVLI

-24 KEKRSPTFKDTYKP
+24 KEKRSSTLKDAYKP
-38 KTVVKNENKEKIE
+38 ETIVKNENKEKFQS
-51 PKTSESNNAKNKVL
+51 KKSESNKTKNQVL
-65 IAITEEDKNFIKKEA
+65 ITITEEDRDFVKREA
-80 SALSMQIP
+80 SILNIQIP
-88 DDKDID
+88 DDRDID
-94 YFIDYFTTTK
+94 YFVEYFTTTK

-117 FMPMVK
+117 FMPMVR

-138 AVVESGFN
+138 AVIESGFN

-166 RRFGLR
+166 RRFGLK
-172 IDEYIDE
+172 IDDYIDE

-215 KCVAK
+215 KCIAK
-220 RLESSSAISF
+220 RLESSSATSF

-261 GLDVKTNIYDVINFT
+261 GLDVKTNVYDVINFT

-284 DLAQEKKVDYD
+284 DLAQEKKIDYD

-322 AATFDRRF
+322 AATFDKRY

-343 NRYVAKTSSPKT
+343 NRYVAKTSNPKP
-355 STEPAQTIV
+355 STEPTQTIV
-364 FQTQPAKSENDSESL
+364 SQTQPSKSENGSESL

-393 TSYKPSSNKENI
+393 TSYKPSSNKKNV

-429 NLNNLEDENI
+429 NLNNLEVTILKLDRSY
-439 KVGQELLIPW
+439 

>member
-7 LLFVLI
+7 LLFVLT

-24 KEKRSPTFKDTYKP
+24 KEKKSSTFKDTYKP

-51 PKTSESNNAKNKVL
+51 SKTSESNNTKNEVL
-65 IAITEEDKNFIKKEA
+65 IAITEEDKSFVKKEA
-80 SALSMQIP
+80 SALNMQIP

-131 PEELAYL
+131 PEELAFL

-146 PFATSPAN
+146 PFATSSAN

-172 IDEYIDE
+172 IDDYIDE

-220 RLESSSAISF
+220 RLESSSATSF
-230 SEIKD
+230 SKIKD

-276 ADREINLN
+276 ADREISLN

-313 NINLPKLDY
+313 NINFPKLDY

-330 ITTQPIAKNKTSE
+330 ITTQPIAKNKISE
-343 NRYVAKTSSPKT
+343 NRYVAKTSNPK
-355 STEPAQTIV
+355 SLTEPVQTIV
-364 FQTQPAKSENDSESL
+364 SQTQPSKSENDRESL
-379 ISLIKTSEKPEIVK
+379 ISLIKKSEKPEIVK
-393 TSYKPSSNKENI
+393 TFYKPSSNKENV

-422 VSVDVLK
+422 VSVDVLR
-429 NLNNLEDENI
+429 NLNNLEDNNI
-439 KVGQELLIPW
+439 KTGQELLIP

>member
-13 GFLIQSCSVQV
+13 KFLIQSCSVQV
-24 KEKRSPTFKDTYKP
+24 KENKSSTFKDTYKP
-38 KTVVKNENKEKIE
+38 ETVVKNENKEKIE
-51 PKTSESNNAKNKVL
+51 PKSSESNNTKDKVL
-65 IAITEEDKNFIKKEA
+65 IVITEEDKNFIEKGA

-94 YFIDYFTTTK
+94 YFVDYFTTTK

-109 NALKRANY
+109 NAIKRANY
-117 FMPMVK
+117 FMPMVR

-131 PEELAYL
+131 PEELVYL
-138 AVVESGFN
+138 AIVESGFN
-146 PFATSPAN
+146 PFATSSAN

-172 IDEYIDE
+172 IDNYIDE

-190 AKYLKTLYNMFGSW
+190 AKYLKTLYSMFGSW

-220 RLESSSAISF
+220 RLESSSVASF
-230 SEIKD
+230 SDIKD

-240 TKEYVPRFFAILLIA
+240 TKEYVPRFFAILLIV
-255 NNPEKY
+255 NDPEKY
-261 GLDVKTNIYDVINFT
+261 GLDVKTNIYDVVNFT
-276 ADREINLN
+276 ADRKINLN
-284 DLAQEKKVDYD
+284 NLVQEKKIDYD

-303 LKKDIAFEGI
+303 LKKDIALKGI

-330 ITTQPIAKNKTSE
+330 ITTQPIAKNKISE
-343 NRYVAKTSSPKT
+343 NGYVAKTSNPKP
-355 STEPAQTIV
+355 STEPTQTIV
-364 FQTQPAKSENDSESL
+364 SQTQPSKSENDSESL

-393 TSYKPSSNKENI
+393 TSYKSSSNKENV
-405 YIVQKGDTLFS
+405 YIVQKGDTLSS

-422 VSVDVLK
+422 VSIDVLR
-429 NLNNLEDENI
+429 NLNNLEDNNI
-439 KVGQELLIPW
+439 KVGQELLIP

>member
-24 KEKRSPTFKDTYKP
+24 KEKRSSTFKDTYKP

-51 PKTSESNNAKNKVL
+51 SKTSESNNLKKEVL
-65 IAITEEDKNFIKKEA
+65 IAITEEDKNFVKKEA

-146 PFATSPAN
+146 PFATSSAN

-172 IDEYIDE
+172 IDDYIDE

-343 NRYVAKTSSPKT
+343 NRYVAKTSNPKP
-355 STEPAQTIV
+355 SSEPAQTIV
-364 FQTQPAKSENDSESL
+364 SQTQPAKSENNSESL

-439 KVGQELLIPW
+439 KAGQELLIP

>member
-7 LLFVLI
+7 LPLVLI
-13 GFLIQSCSVQV
+13 KFLIQSCSVQV
-24 KEKRSPTFKDTYKP
+24 KENKSSTFKDTYKP
-38 KTVVKNENKEKIE
+38 ETVVKNENKEKIE
-51 PKTSESNNAKNKVL
+51 PKSSESNNTKDKVL
-65 IAITEEDKNFIKKEA
+65 IVITEEDKNFIEKGA

-94 YFIDYFTTTK
+94 YFVDYFTTTK

-117 FMPMVK
+117 FMPMVR

-131 PEELAYL
+131 PEELVYL
-138 AVVESGFN
+138 AIIESGFN
-146 PFATSPAN
+146 PFATSSAN

-172 IDEYIDE
+172 IDNYVDE

-190 AKYLKTLYNMFGSW
+190 AKYLKTLYSMFGSW

-220 RLESSSAISF
+220 RLESSSVASF
-230 SEIKD
+230 SDIKD

-240 TKEYVPRFFAILLIA
+240 TKEYVPRFFAILLIV
-255 NNPEKY
+255 NDPEKY
-261 GLDVKTNIYDVINFT
+261 GLDVKTNIYDVVNFT
-276 ADREINLN
+276 ADRKINLN
-284 DLAQEKKVDYD
+284 SLAQEKKIDYD

-330 ITTQPIAKNKTSE
+330 ITTQPIAKNKTSK
-343 NRYVAKTSSPKT
+343 NRYLAKTSNPEP

-364 FQTQPAKSENDSESL
+364 SQTH
-379 ISLIKTSEKPEIVK
+379 EKPEIVK
-393 TSYKPSSNKENI
+393 TSYKPSSNEENV
-405 YIVQKGDTLFS
+405 YIVQKGDTLSS

-422 VSVDVLK
+422 VSIDVLR
-429 NLNNLEDENI
+429 NLNNLEDNNI